1 MVQESTSRPVE
12 GDTAWLSCHR
22 KISGL
27 DKSKAASH
35 TSSSFSS
42 TERQRSTRRAFG
54 WVEEVAAWKRSMPK
68 AHRVK
73 EVMPRDTNCG
83 DEDVGSQSLQECC
96 HFVSSLTGVNELF
109 EKFRDCDEDTF
120 CCVFKTIIHHYNPP
134 SIFNDAANQIIAF
147 TALFFHF
154 ACTMHIAV

>member
-27 DKSKAASH
+27 DNSKAASH

-54 WVEEVAAWKRSMPK
+54 SVEEVAAWKRSMPK

-73 EVMPRDTNCG
+73 EVMPRDTNCW
-83 DEDVGSQSLQECC
+83 DEDVGSQSLQ
-96 HFVSSLTGVNELF
+96 VVLA
-109 EKFRDCDEDTF
+109 F
-120 CCVFKTIIHHYNPP
+120 CVQL
-134 SIFNDAANQIIAF
+134 DRG
-147 TALFFHF
+147 
-154 ACTMHIAV
+154 

>member
-68 AHRVK
+68 AHSVK

-83 DEDVGSQSLQECC
+83 DEDVGSQSLQECW
-96 HFVSSLTGVNELF
+96 HFVSSMNDCLKSSETATKTPFVVFSKLSSITTTHRPSLMMLQTMYDACSGMKYLVNIPVKVNL
-109 EKFRDCDEDTF
+109 
-120 CCVFKTIIHHYNPP
+120 
-134 SIFNDAANQIIAF
+134 
-147 TALFFHF
+147 
-154 ACTMHIAV
+154 

>member
-1 MVQESTSRPVE
+1 MVQESTSRPVD

-27 DKSKAASH
+27 DSSRAASH

-54 WVEEVAAWKRSMPK
+54 WDEEVAVWKRSIPR

-73 EVMPRDTNCG
+73 EVMPRDTACG
-83 DEDVGSQSLQECC
+83 DEEDRTTVSLWQECC
-96 HFVSSLTGVNELF
+96 HFVS
-109 EKFRDCDEDTF
+109 
-120 CCVFKTIIHHYNPP
+120 
-134 SIFNDAANQIIAF
+134 
-147 TALFFHF
+147 HF
-154 ACTMHIAV
+154 ISRLN

>member
-1 MVQESTSRPVE
+1 MVQESTSRPVD

-27 DKSKAASH
+27 DSSSAASH

-42 TERQRSTRRAFG
+42 TERQRSTLRAFG

-73 EVMPRDTNCG
+73 EVMPRDTACV
-83 DEDVGSQSLQECC
+83 DEHWTVFEGPL
-96 HFVSSLTGVNELF
+96 SSAGWKTMETSMAQKLLF
-109 EKFRDCDEDTF
+109 WATK
-120 CCVFKTIIHHYNPP
+120 VLSAIK
-134 SIFNDAANQIIAF
+134 
-147 TALFFHF
+147 
-154 ACTMHIAV
+154 